1 MSSLVHGT
9 RPIQILI
16 GDVIEEPAD
25 KLMEVALLGIIAIF
39 AVNAMMGAELLPH
52 PTKELLEEW
61 QEKEGIVNF
70 SQTS

>member
-9 RPIQILI
+9 RAIQILI

-25 KLMEVALLGIIAIF
+25 KLMEVALLGIIATF
-39 AVNAMMGAELLPH
+39 AANAMMGAEPLPH
-52 PTKELLEEW
+52 LTKELLEEW